1 MEDPDDVY
9 AVRLKKGE
17 RLRMDLAHAR
27 GTLDLYLWNP
37 GTRTV
42 STGEDNLDRHL
53 VRFRSG
59 VKRRTIMTAAAPRAG
74 VYYVNVFARAGK
86 SAYTLRLTRGVR

>member
-1 MEDPDDVY
+1 
-9 AVRLKKGE
+9 
-17 RLRMDLAHAR
+17 MDLFHRR

-42 STGEDNLDRHL
+42 STGENNLARHL

-59 VKRRTIMTAAAPRAG
+59 VKRRTVMTVAAPKAG
-74 VYYVNVFARAGK
+74 RYYVNVFARAGK
-86 SAYTLRLTRGVR
+86 STYTLRLTRKR